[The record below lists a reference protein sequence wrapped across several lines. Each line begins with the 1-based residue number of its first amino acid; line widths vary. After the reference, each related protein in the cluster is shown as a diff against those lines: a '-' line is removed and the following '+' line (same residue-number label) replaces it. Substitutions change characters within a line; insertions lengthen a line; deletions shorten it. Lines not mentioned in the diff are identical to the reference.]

1 MIKFNQPQ
9 LFTFLPFSILFPP
22 LVRGDCTCELG
33 NEDRSKALALKYKM
47 AAIVSILVATAIS
60 VCFPLLGKTID
71 ALYPEMDVFFVIKAF
86 AVCVILSTRFI
97 HVLPDATENFT
108 SHCLDEN
115 PWWKF
120 SFVGIVAC
128 SISSSTQLLRCLV
141 SQVLE
146 LRIVMH
152 SVIIGIFSG
161 ASKSPKTIK
170 LLTATLTFHQFFEG
184 MGLGGCILQAR
195 FKARCV
201 AIMVLFSSLITPVG
215 IGIGIRIS
223 NTYNENK
230 PMTLVVEGMLN
241 AASAWNLIYMALV
254 DLLAVDFMNPK
265 LQNNGKMGVSA
276 NVSLLG
282 SALMLHFAVYDP
294 FYF

>member
-22 LVRGDCTCELG
+22 LVRGDCTCDLG

-47 AAIVSILVATAIS
+47 AAIVSILVATAIG

-97 HVLPDATENFT
+97 HVLPDAIENFT

-120 SFVGIVAC
+120 SFVGIAHGDEEKKTEENE
-128 SISSSTQLLRCLV
+128 IMLYISTQLLRYLV

-152 SVIIGIFSG
+152 SVIIGIFSD

-170 LLTATLTFHQFFEG
+170 LLTAALTFHQFFEG
-184 MGLGGCILQAR
+184 MGLDGCILQAR

-201 AIMVLFSSLITPVG
+201 AIMVLFFSLTTPVG

-223 NTYNENK
+223 NTYNENN

-265 LQNNGKMGVSA
+265 LQNDGKMGPFLV
-276 NVSLLG
+276 LL
-282 SALMLHFAVYDP
+282 
-294 FYF
+294 

>member
-22 LVRGDCTCELG
+22 LVRGDCTCDLG

-47 AAIVSILVATAIS
+47 AAIVSILVATAIG

-97 HVLPDATENFT
+97 HVLPDAIENFT

-120 SFVGIVAC
+120 SFVGISHLNNTQQAHC
-128 SISSSTQLLRCLV
+128 DEKKKTEENEIMLYISTQLLRYLV

-152 SVIIGIFSG
+152 SVIIRIFSD
-161 ASKSPKTIK
+161 ASKSTI
-170 LLTATLTFHQFFEG
+170 QG
-184 MGLGGCILQAR
+184 SI
-195 FKARCV
+195 
-201 AIMVLFSSLITPVG
+201 AIMVLFFSLTTPVG

-223 NTYNENK
+223 NTYNENN

-254 DLLAVDFMNPK
+254 DLLAVDFMNLK
-265 LQNNGKMGVSA
+265 LQNDGKMGPFLV
-276 NVSLLG
+276 LL
-282 SALMLHFAVYDP
+282 
-294 FYF
+294 

>member
-1 MIKFNQPQ
+1 
-9 LFTFLPFSILFPP
+9 
-22 LVRGDCTCELG
+22 
-33 NEDRSKALALKYKM
+33 M
-47 AAIVSILVATAIS
+47 AAIVSILVATAIG

-71 ALYPEMDVFFVIKAF
+71 ALYPEKDVFFVIKAF

-97 HVLPDATENFT
+97 HVLPRT
-108 SHCLDEN
+108 SHLIASM
-115 PWWKF
+115 KTL
-120 SFVGIVAC
+120 GG
-128 SISSSTQLLRCLV
+128 SSR
-141 SQVLE
+141 
-146 LRIVMH
+146 
-152 SVIIGIFSG
+152 IFSG

-170 LLTATLTFHQFFEG
+170 LLTAALTFHQFCEG

-201 AIMVLFSSLITPVG
+201 AIRVLFFSLTTPVG

-223 NTYNENK
+223 NTYNENN

-241 AASAWNLIYMALV
+241 AASARNLIYMALV
-254 DLLAVDFMNPK
+254 DLLAVDFKNPK

-282 SALMLHFAVYDP
+282 SALMLLLAVYNP

>member
-47 AAIVSILVATAIS
+47 AAIVSILVATAVG

-71 ALYPEMDVFFVIKAF
+71 ALYPEMDVFFSSKRLQSVPY
-86 AVCVILSTRFI
+86 CPLGLSMFYPM
-97 HVLPDATENFT
+97 LPKT
-108 SHCLDEN
+108 SHLIASMKTFGGSSRLSEY
-115 PWWKF
+115 
-120 SFVGIVAC
+120 
-128 SISSSTQLLRCLV
+128 SISSSTQLLRYLV

-170 LLTATLTFHQFFEG
+170 LLTAALTFHQFCEG

-201 AIMVLFSSLITPVG
+201 AIMVLFFSLTTPVG

-223 NTYNENK
+223 NTYNENN

-276 NVSLLG
+276 NVSPLG
-282 SALMLHFAVYDP
+282 SALMLLLAVYDP

>member
-1 MIKFNQPQ
+1 MIKFNQTQ

-22 LVRGDCTCELG
+22 LVRGDCTCDLG

-47 AAIVSILVATAIS
+47 AAIVSILVATAIG

-97 HVLPDATENFT
+97 HVLPDAIENFT
-108 SHCLDEN
+108 SHCPDEN

-120 SFVGIVAC
+120 SFVGIAHC
-128 SISSSTQLLRCLV
+128 DEKKKTEENEIMLYISTQLLRYLV

-146 LRIVMH
+146 LRKVMH
-152 SVIIGIFSG
+152 SVIIRIFSD

-170 LLTATLTFHQFFEG
+170 LLMAALTFHQFFEG

-195 FKARCV
+195 FKARSV
-201 AIMVLFSSLITPVG
+201 AIMVLFFSLTTPVG

-223 NTYNENK
+223 NTYNENN

-265 LQNNGKMGVSA
+265 LQNDGQMGPFLV
-276 NVSLLG
+276 LL
-282 SALMLHFAVYDP
+282 
-294 FYF
+294 

>member
-47 AAIVSILVATAIS
+47 AAIVSILVATAVG

-71 ALYPEMDVFFVIKAF
+71 ALYPEMDVF
-86 AVCVILSTRFI
+86 LSSKR
-97 HVLPDATENFT
+97 LQ
-108 SHCLDEN
+108 S
-115 PWWKF
+115 
-120 SFVGIVAC
+120 
-128 SISSSTQLLRCLV
+128 V
-141 SQVLE
+141 SYCPL
-146 LRIVMH
+146 
-152 SVIIGIFSG
+152 GIFSG

-170 LLTATLTFHQFFEG
+170 LLTAALTFHQFCEG
-184 MGLGGCILQAR
+184 MGLGRCILQAR

-201 AIMVLFSSLITPVG
+201 AIMVLFFSLTTPLG

-223 NTYNENK
+223 NTYNENN

-282 SALMLHFAVYDP
+282 SALMLLLAVYDDP

>member
-1 MIKFNQPQ
+1 
-9 LFTFLPFSILFPP
+9 
-22 LVRGDCTCELG
+22 
-33 NEDRSKALALKYKM
+33 
-47 AAIVSILVATAIS
+47 
-60 VCFPLLGKTID
+60 
-71 ALYPEMDVFFVIKAF
+71 
-86 AVCVILSTRFI
+86 
-97 HVLPDATENFT
+97 
-108 SHCLDEN
+108 
-115 PWWKF
+115 
-120 SFVGIVAC
+120 
-128 SISSSTQLLRCLV
+128 
-141 SQVLE
+141 
-146 LRIVMH
+146 MH

-170 LLTATLTFHQFFEG
+170 LLTAALTFHQFFEG

-195 FKARCV
+195 FKTRCV
-201 AIMVLFSSLITPVG
+201 AIMVLFFSLTTPVG

-223 NTYNENK
+223 NTYNENN

-282 SALMLHFAVYDP
+282 SALMLH
-294 FYF
+294 